1 MIIQTSNSFP
11 SELKKLSSPPQP
23 TGELIPGFIT
33 GIDPILEKRTKLHQ
47 SIARMSLTGSYPP
60 PPSFLV
66 VKPEQV
72 PEIFDAKTLGS
83 IKTIASRI
91 AKEIHP
97 VLKFGIEAMWLGY
110 SVNKLRKDWK
120 KPDFDTGAFL
130 FEALGV
136 GLGTLSL
143 ANSIN
148 SEYKLSEYKISDETS
163 YGLDV
168 FVKSGKAIYQNK
180 SLPINEIL
188 LSKDKNNKIPIA
200 LLKLAGIALDPEIP
214 SVAAVPLTLPKEKS
228 QNSTEGKAK
237 SE

>member
-1 MIIQTSNSFP
+1 MIIQTSKSFP
-11 SELKKLSSPPQP
+11 PVLKKLSSPPQP
-23 TGELIPGFIT
+23 PGEIIPGFIT
-33 GIDPILEKRTKLHQ
+33 GVDQMLEKRAELYQ
-47 SIARMSLTGSYPP
+47 SIARMSLTGSNP

-72 PEIFDAKTLGS
+72 PEIFDTKTLSS
-83 IKTIASRI
+83 IKTIASQI

-97 VLKFGIEAMWLGY
+97 VLKFGIDAMWLGY

-120 KPDFDTGAFL
+120 KPDFDTGTFL
-130 FEALGV
+130 FEAAGV
-136 GLGTLSL
+136 GLGALSL

-228 QNSTEGKAK
+228 ENSTEGKAK
-237 SE
+237 SK